1 LIYGKIDLKS
11 RHEVAPVLIQPV
23 VNTLMPGGSMPKTTY
38 RTREG
43 ELNRREFLYLGAMA
57 TAGVVAGC
65 AVNPV
70 TGQSQLMLVSEE
82 QEIQLD
88 RQNSPHQFSADYG
101 TTQDAALNRYVADT
115 GKTIAAQTHRKQ
127 MPYAFHTVNATYV
140 NAYAF
145 PGGSI
150 GVTRGI
156 LLKLNNE
163 AELAAL
169 LGHELGHVNA
179 RHTAEQM
186 SRGVLTQTLVAGAS
200 IFLSTK
206 GAGYGQLSS
215 TLGTIGAGALLAHY
229 SRDNEREAD
238 ALGME
243 YMVRSR
249 YSPQGMVG
257 LMEMLNGLNKQQSN
271 SAAVLFSTHPMSN
284 ERLTTAV
291 QSAQSQYKAA
301 AEQPLHRERFKD
313 RTAALRSKRGAI
325 EHMQAGEKEM
335 AKKRYSQAESHFASA
350 LQQAPN
356 DYAGLLMMSKCLMAQ
371 NKKDAS
377 QRYAAKAK
385 QVYPQEAQAY
395 QMTGM
400 ANLHQNR
407 YAAAFKDFETV
418 EQRLPGNPNTFFL
431 KGYAAE
437 KMGERKRA
445 ANAYYR
451 YLQMTNQ
458 GDPARYA
465 YQRLVQWGYVR

>member
-1 LIYGKIDLKS
+1 M
-11 RHEVAPVLIQPV
+11 V
-23 VNTLMPGGSMPKTTY
+23 
-38 RTREG
+38 
-43 ELNRREFLYLGAMA
+43 
-57 TAGVVAGC
+57 TAGVVTGC

-101 TTQDAALNRYVADT
+101 ATQDEALNGYIQRT
-115 GKTIAAQTHRKQ
+115 GKGIAAHTHRKD
-127 MPYAFHTVNATYV
+127 MPYNFHTVNATYV

-156 LLKLNNE
+156 LLKLDSE

-186 SRGVLTQTLVAGAS
+186 SKGILTQTLVTGAS
-200 IFLSTK
+200 IYLGTK

-215 TLGTIGAGALLAHY
+215 ALGTIGAGALLAHY

-243 YMVRSR
+243 YMVGSN
-249 YSPQGMVG
+249 YSPEGMVG
-257 LMEMLNGLNKQQSN
+257 LMEMLNGLNKQQPN

-291 QSAQSQYKAA
+291 QSAQSQYKHA

-313 RTAALRSKRGAI
+313 QTSALRSKRDAI
-325 EHMQAGEKEM
+325 ESMQAGEKEM
-335 AKKRYSQAESHFASA
+335 GKKRYSQAESHFAKA
-350 LQQAPN
+350 LQQTPN

-371 NKKDAS
+371 NKKTAS

-395 QMTGM
+395 QMTGL
-400 ANLHQNR
+400 ANLYQKR
-407 YAAAFKDFETV
+407 FAAAFNDFETV
-418 EQRLPGNPNTFFL
+418 EKKLPGNPNTIFL
-431 KGYAAE
+431 KGYAAD

-465 YQRLVQWGYVR
+465 HQRLVQWGYLR